1 MHLVFLNSPFSC
13 AQHPAGTCQND
24 ASGRHPLV
32 STATLNSARR
42 LNLKGTFQTDRIF
55 TAHPSELSILTQDGQ
70 KASKSVLL
78 DLPNL
83 FSDRYD
89 LRDSQI
95 GQKGQIMGEL
105 IGYARVSSRGQSLDV
120 QEDALRHS
128 GVSPEHLYSEKV
140 SGRSR
145 DGRTALAEL
154 LGRGIRKGDTV
165 VCTRL
170 DRLARSTRDLLEIAK
185 SLEDKGVHLRVL
197 EQPIDTSNAAG
208 KLFFTILGAF
218 GEFEATIRAE
228 RQREG
233 IDAAL
238 AKGESSP
245 FKGRPATIESN
256 NVLKLKAEGHTPT
269 QIAAKLGIARSSVYR
284 YLSSV

>member
-1 MHLVFLNSPFSC
+1 M
-13 AQHPAGTCQND
+13 
-24 ASGRHPLV
+24 
-32 STATLNSARR
+32 
-42 LNLKGTFQTDRIF
+42 
-55 TAHPSELSILTQDGQ
+55 SILKKDDE
-70 KASKSVLL
+70 KASECVLL
-78 DLPNL
+78 ELPNH
-83 FSDRYD
+83 FSDSYD
-89 LRDSQI
+89 YQDSQI

-120 QEDALRHS
+120 QEDALRKA
-128 GVSPEHLYSEKV
+128 GVSPEHMYSEKV

-145 DGRTALAEL
+145 EGRQALAEL

-185 SLEDKGVHLRVL
+185 TLEDKGVHLRVL
-197 EQPIDTSNAAG
+197 EQPIDTSTAAG

-238 AKGESSP
+238 AKGAESP
-245 FKGRPATIESN
+245 FKGRPASIDAAR
-256 NVLKLKAEGHTPT
+256 VAGLRAEGQSPT
-269 QIAAKLGIARSSVYR
+269 QIAKKLGIARSSVYR
-284 YLSSV
+284 MIETTRA

>member
-1 MHLVFLNSPFSC
+1 MYGL
-13 AQHPAGTCQND
+13 Q
-24 ASGRHPLV
+24 
-32 STATLNSARR
+32 
-42 LNLKGTFQTDRIF
+42 
-55 TAHPSELSILTQDGQ
+55 
-70 KASKSVLL
+70 
-78 DLPNL
+78 
-83 FSDRYD
+83 
-89 LRDSQI
+89 DSQI

-105 IGYARVSSRGQSLDV
+105 IGYARVSSRGQSLAV
-120 QEDALRHS
+120 QEDALRS
-128 GVSPEHLYSEKV
+128 AGVSPEHLYSEKV

-145 DGRTALAEL
+145 HGRQALAEL

-185 SLEDKGVHLRVL
+185 TLEDKGVHLRVL
-197 EQPIDTSNAAG
+197 EQPIDTSTAAG

-238 AKGESSP
+238 AKGAESP
-245 FKGRPATIESN
+245 FKGRPASIDAEKIVALRAQGKNPTSIA
-256 NVLKLKAEGHTPT
+256 KA
-269 QIAAKLGIARSSVYR
+269 LGVARSSVYR
-284 YLSSV
+284 YLHDAD

>member
-1 MHLVFLNSPFSC
+1 LYDLC
-13 AQHPAGTCQND
+13 
-24 ASGRHPLV
+24 
-32 STATLNSARR
+32 
-42 LNLKGTFQTDRIF
+42 
-55 TAHPSELSILTQDGQ
+55 ILTQDGEN
-70 KASKSVLL
+70 ASKYVRL
-78 DLPNL
+78 DFPNHL
-83 FSDRYD
+83 SDGYD
-89 LRDSQI
+89 LQDSHI
-95 GQKGQIMGEL
+95 GQKGQVMGEL

-120 QEDALRHS
+120 QEDALIKA

-145 DGRTALAEL
+145 DGRQALAEL

-185 SLEDKGVHLRVL
+185 TLEDKGVHLRVL
-197 EQPIDTSNAAG
+197 EQPIDTSTAAG

-238 AKGESSP
+238 AKGDASP
-245 FKGRPATIESN
+245 FKGRPAT
-256 NVLKLKAEGHTPT
+256 VDAGRVAKLRAEGKTPT
-269 QIAAKLGIARSSVYR
+269 QIAKDLGIARSSVYR
-284 YLSSV
+284 YLQAI